1 MFYVPDLATF
11 LPSRPAPVSVALPD
25 DESKHAGVLRLAVG
39 SPVQLCDGRG
49 RVVQGKVDVVG
60 SKKQPARVLVE
71 GVEVVAPVT
80 STAWHVAVACGS
92 LKGSRGDWLVE
103 KCAEIGAA
111 TLTPVLTA
119 RSQRVG
125 AKERERYER
134 IAVSVMKQSLQ
145 AWKMDVCAPCGLFE
159 YLDGLDA
166 GRAASATSAT
176 SATSTTRVFVGA
188 ESAGGF
194 GEVLCACREPSVDGR
209 RVEKAVV
216 LVGPEGD
223 FTPEELEGLLARG
236 VTPVGLG
243 ARRLRTETAAVVML
257 SAGIVALE

>member
-71 GVEVVAPVT
+71 VGEVVEVVEVVAPVT

-176 SATSTTRVFVGA
+176 RVFVGA

>member
-71 GVEVVAPVT
+71 VGEVGEVVAPVT
-80 STAWHVAVACGS
+80 STAGHVAVACGS

-166 GRAASATSAT
+166 GRAASATS
-176 SATSTTRVFVGA
+176 TTRVFVGA

-194 GEVLCACREPSVDGR
+194 GEVLCAFREPSVDGR